1 MRIIVIFFCSM
12 LSGIV
17 AQGQEASHTI
27 TSFVIWKPLAGHED
41 KFESGY
47 KRHLQWHKAA
57 QDPWSW
63 YGWYFV
69 SGERYGQFMDATFDH
84 AWADFDKPIK
94 PADDLADNRTNV
106 FPYGEV
112 KSVYKALYLPS
123 LSIRQPNSLTSK
135 LLRFLTVH
143 VTDVVQAGKLLEGIK
158 GYYQNA
164 GIHTLL
170 VYQVIDGGD
179 ASQLHILVGARS
191 FEELGK
197 TDNFIEILQGLEQKS
212 KQKVITDLTSETL
225 LYRSDMS
232 LLPE

>member
-1 MRIIVIFFCSM
+1 MRINAILIVIT
-12 LSGIV
+12 LSCNILQ
-17 AQGQEASHTI
+17 AQDAPHAI
-27 TSFVIWKPLAGHED
+27 TSFVIWKPFAGQED
-41 KFESGY
+41 NFESGY
-47 KRHLQWHKAA
+47 KRHLQWHKTA

-94 PADDLADNRTNV
+94 PADDLADNRVNV
-106 FPYGEV
+106 FPHGEV

-123 LSIRQPNSLTSK
+123 VSIRRQNSLTSK
-135 LLRFLTVH
+135 LLRLLTLH
-143 VTDVVQAGKLLEGIK
+143 VTDVTQAAKLLEGIK

-164 GIHTLL
+164 GVHTLL
-170 VYQVIDGGD
+170 VYQVVDGGN
-179 ASQLHILVGARS
+179 ASQLQILLGAGS

-197 TDNFIEILQGLEQKS
+197 TDNFIEIFQGLEQKS
-212 KQKVITDLTSETL
+212 KQKIIMAATSETL

-232 LLPE
+232 LFPE